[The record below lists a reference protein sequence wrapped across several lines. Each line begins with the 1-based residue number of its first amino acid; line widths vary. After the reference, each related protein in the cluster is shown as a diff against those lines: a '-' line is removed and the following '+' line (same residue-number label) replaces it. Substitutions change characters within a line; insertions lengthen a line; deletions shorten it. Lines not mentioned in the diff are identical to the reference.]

1 MHLYSAYLTC
11 NRRDRGWDRQV
22 ELISYRPP
30 ALAISQCFFISMRK
44 QLVASIMSTAAVL
57 LLPRSRLKL
66 LWPSF
71 SFGCRVS
78 PSELKGRR
86 APPCELYG
94 SELLRL
100 SCSPALHEL
109 LRLPCSF
116 ARPPKQQT
124 PPPPCS
130 SSSAWV
136 LQLLCTSA
144 KLHDSELL

>member
-1 MHLYSAYLTC
+1 
-11 NRRDRGWDRQV
+11 
-22 ELISYRPP
+22 
-30 ALAISQCFFISMRK
+30 MRK

-130 SSSAWV
+130 SSSAAICSCAAAPISA
-136 LQLLCTSA
+136 LSSNNKFHRTAATTSSSAATASSSSLCIYTIQKNVFQNLSF
-144 KLHDSELL
+144 